1 MEQKDESYYIERILD
16 GETEYFSVFLDRY
29 SRPLY
34 TLVAPNLYHQIANNG
49 NLSRKRPQLHLYM
62 FVLNPYKKHQSL
74 DKLFECARCRR
85 WIKFLDVKSWSD

>member
-34 TLVAPNLYHQIANNG
+34 TLVVQIVGCPEDAEE
-49 NLSRKRPQLHLYM
+49 LLQDYFS
-62 FVLNPYKKHQSL
+62 
-74 DKLFECARCRR
+74 
-85 WIKFLDVKSWSD
+85 